1 MTTYYEDIAVGEP
14 ETLGQ
19 VRADRDEMV
28 AFAQRYDPQPIHTDP
43 DAAAGSHFGGLVAS
57 GWYTAS
63 LCMRVLVEEV
73 LDDSAALGA
82 LGLDELQWPAPVR
95 PGDVLEISNEV
106 IEKRPSESQPSTGV
120 VRAELVA
127 TRTDDTVVCR
137 WTASVLWERRQ
148 ED

>member
-1 MTTYYEDIAVGEP
+1 MTTYFEDIPVGES
-14 ETLGQ
+14 EILGE
-19 VRADRDEMV
+19 VTAERAEMV

-43 DAAAGSHFGGLVAS
+43 DAAATSHFGGLVAS

-63 LCMRVLVEEV
+63 LCMRVLVQEV
-73 LDDSAALGA
+73 LADSAALGA
-82 LGLDELQWPAPVR
+82 LGLDALQWPAPVR

-106 IEKRPSESQPSTGV
+106 IAKRPSESRPSTGV

-127 TRTDDTVVCR
+127 RRSDDTVVCR
-137 WTASVLWERRQ
+137 WTASVLWERRT